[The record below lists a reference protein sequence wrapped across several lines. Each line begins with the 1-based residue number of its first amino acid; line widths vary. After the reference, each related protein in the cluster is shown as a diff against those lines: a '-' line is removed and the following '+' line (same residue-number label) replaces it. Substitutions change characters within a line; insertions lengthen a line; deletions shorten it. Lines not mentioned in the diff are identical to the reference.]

1 VVPESETMHGS
12 RPRPAK
18 KCHSKPW
25 MCAMEKPRL
34 LIIDDAEYLTLL
46 YKEELLD
53 EGYDVDVANT
63 ISEARKLLKNK
74 LYNLVIAEIE
84 LKEKNNYVNIWDTL
98 NQIKNELPVLIN
110 TAKQLS
116 DVEKKQNSFES
127 YIEKSSDISL
137 LKEKV
142 KVVLDKYHYTE
153 MSAYA
158 GLSSTVL

>member
-1 VVPESETMHGS
+1 MPGS

-18 KCHSKPW
+18 KCHPKPR
-25 MCAMEKPRL
+25 MCAMVKPRL

-84 LKEKNNYVNIWDTL
+84 LKEKNNYVNIWVTL
-98 NQIKNELPVLIN
+98 NQMKNELPVLIN
-110 TAKQLS
+110 TAKPLS
-116 DVEKKQNSFES
+116 DVEKKQYSFES

>member
-1 VVPESETMHGS
+1 
-12 RPRPAK
+12 
-18 KCHSKPW
+18 
-25 MCAMEKPRL
+25 MEKPRL

-53 EGYDVDVANT
+53 EGYDVDVTNT

-84 LKEKNNYVNIWDTL
+84 LKEKNNYVNIWATL
-98 NQIKNELPVLIN
+98 NQMKNELPLLIN
-110 TAKQLS
+110 TARPLS

-142 KVVLDKYHYTE
+142 KVVLDKYLYTE

>member
-1 VVPESETMHGS
+1 
-12 RPRPAK
+12 
-18 KCHSKPW
+18 
-25 MCAMEKPRL
+25 MEKPRL

-53 EGYDVDVANT
+53 EGYDVDVTNT
-63 ISEARKLLKNK
+63 ISEARKLLKNIS
-74 LYNLVIAEIE
+74 YNLVITEIE
-84 LKEKNNYVNIWDTL
+84 LKEINNYVNILATL
-98 NQIKNELPVLIN
+98 NQMKNELPVLIN
-110 TAKQLS
+110 TAIPLS